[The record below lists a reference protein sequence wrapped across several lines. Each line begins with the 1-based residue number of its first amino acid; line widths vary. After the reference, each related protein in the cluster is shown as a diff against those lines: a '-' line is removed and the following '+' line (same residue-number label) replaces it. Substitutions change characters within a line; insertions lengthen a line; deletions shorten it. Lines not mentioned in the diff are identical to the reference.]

1 MLREQTRGYR
11 NHPQLDRF
19 KAHPAPLDAMSAYL
33 QAIHA
38 EATARGYHF
47 DASKIRPGAPAVPM
61 TVTAG
66 QMAYEWTHLMAKL
79 QARNPALHERWRT
92 TTAPEAH
99 PLLSVRPGDLE
110 PWERP

>member
-1 MLREQTRGYR
+1 MQIVRKLV
-11 NHPQLDRF
+11 
-19 KAHPAPLDAMSAYL
+19 AL
-33 QAIHA
+33 QYKLWYGNGGQHEVAALKLQVAAQQA
-38 EATARGYHF
+38 EN
-47 DASKIRPGAPAVPM
+47 
-61 TVTAG
+61 
-66 QMAYEWTHLMAKL
+66 AKL